1 MTRKDFNMKKIIHTI
16 GFVDDND
23 DIVIMGIIH
32 EANTANVIR
41 LVLSEEDVT
50 VQQLEGRTA
59 IPEVPPDFISSILKG
74 GAS

>member
-41 LVLSEEDVT
+41 LVLNEEDVT
-50 VQQLEGRTA
+50 VQQLEGRTG
-59 IPEVPPDFISSILKG
+59 IPEIPPDLIISILKG
-74 GAS
+74 GS

>member
-1 MTRKDFNMKKIIHTI
+1 MTRKDSNMKRIIHTI

-41 LVLSEEDVT
+41 LVLTEEDVT
-50 VQQLEGRTA
+50 VQQLEGRTV
-59 IPEVPPDFISSILKG
+59 IPEIPPDLISSILKG

>member
-1 MTRKDFNMKKIIHTI
+1 MIMKKIIHTI
-16 GFVDDND
+16 GFVEDND

-32 EANTANVIR
+32 EANKTNVIR
-41 LVLSEEDVT
+41 LILSEEDVT

-59 IPEVPPDFISSILKG
+59 IPEIPPDLISSILKG

>member
-1 MTRKDFNMKKIIHTI
+1 MTRKEIDMKKIIHTI

-59 IPEVPPDFISSILKG
+59 IPEIPPDLISSILNG
-74 GAS
+74 GS

>member
-1 MTRKDFNMKKIIHTI
+1 MTRKDINMKKIIHTI

-23 DIVIMGIIH
+23 DIVIMGILH

-59 IPEVPPDFISSILKG
+59 IPEIPPDLISSILKG

>member
-1 MTRKDFNMKKIIHTI
+1 MKKIIHTI

-32 EANTANVIR
+32 ETNTVNVIR
-41 LVLSEEDVT
+41 LILSEEDVT
-50 VQQLEGRTA
+50 VQQLEGRIV
-59 IPEVPPDFISSILKG
+59 IPEIPSDLISSILKG

>member
-32 EANTANVIR
+32 GANTANVIR
-41 LVLSEEDVT
+41 LVLTEEDVT

-59 IPEVPPDFISSILKG
+59 IPEISPDFISSILKG
-74 GAS
+74 DAS

>member
-16 GFVDDND
+16 GFVEDND

-32 EANTANVIR
+32 ESNTANVIR
-41 LVLSEEDVT
+41 LVLTEEDVT
-50 VQQLEGRTA
+50 VQQLEGRTV
-59 IPEVPPDFISSILKG
+59 IPEIPPDLISSILKG

>member
-1 MTRKDFNMKKIIHTI
+1 MKKIIHTI

-23 DIVIMGIIH
+23 DIVIMGILH

-59 IPEVPPDFISSILKG
+59 IPEVPPDLISSILKD

>member
-1 MTRKDFNMKKIIHTI
+1 MKKIIHTI
-16 GFVDDND
+16 GFVEDND

-32 EANTANVIR
+32 EANTANVIH

-59 IPEVPPDFISSILKG
+59 IPEIPPDLISTILKG

>member
-23 DIVIMGIIH
+23 DIVIMGIVH
-32 EANTANVIR
+32 EGNTANVIR
-41 LVLSEEDVT
+41 LVLTEEDVT
-50 VQQLEGRTA
+50 IQQLEGRTA

>member
-23 DIVIMGIIH
+23 DIVIMGIVH

-41 LVLSEEDVT
+41 LVLTEEDVT

-59 IPEVPPDFISSILKG
+59 IPEIHPDLISSILKG

>member
-1 MTRKDFNMKKIIHTI
+1 MKMKKIIHTI

-41 LVLSEEDVT
+41 LIISEEDVMI
-50 VQQLEGRTA
+50 QQLEGKTA
-59 IPEVPPDFISSILKG
+59 IPEIPPDAAVRIIRG
-74 GAS
+74 RA